1 MPPKG
6 KTAEEKQHQAHL
18 NNHANQLNSNNER
31 FHEKHEPEGWREN
44 KTAMDF
50 RARQLNP
57 CDPIFQAPKK

>member
-18 NNHANQLNSNNER
+18 DNHANHLNSNNKLFR
-31 FHEKHEPEGWREN
+31 PKHEPEGCKMNEA
-44 KTAMDF
+44 AMQL

-57 CDPIFQAPKK
+57 NDPIYKAPKK

>member
-18 NNHANQLNSNNER
+18 DNHANQLSPNNKFFR
-31 FHEKHEPEGWREN
+31 PKHEPEGWKVNEA
-44 KTAMDF
+44 AMKL

-57 CDPIFQAPKK
+57 NDPIYKAPKK